1 MMEKS
6 WQEIAARCPKD
17 RPIKGAEVGVWFGS
31 TSAALLR
38 ALPNLYLHM
47 IDWYKT
53 LATPEERNKC
63 SVKAC
68 IGQSDQQMCD
78 ALRSATEGTNFAS
91 QRRTILILESVKAA
105 QWISLNGTT
114 FHFAFLDADHT
125 YEGTLA
131 AILAYWPLIE
141 PGGFLCGHDYG
152 HPSPDWGVAEA
163 VHKFATDER
172 LGVSLGCDG
181 FWCIN
186 KPGGE
191 S

>member
-1 MMEKS
+1 MEKA

-38 ALPNLYLHM
+38 DLPNLYLYM

-53 LATPEERNKC
+53 LATPEERNRC

-78 ALRSATEGTNFAS
+78 ALRGATEGTKFAAD
-91 QRRTILILESVKAA
+91 RRTIIIMEALRVPVGKPAG
-105 QWISLNGTT
+105 SL
-114 FHFAFLDADHT
+114 HFAFLDADHT
-125 YEGTLA
+125 YDGTLA
-131 AILAYWPLIE
+131 AIHAYWPLIE

-163 VHKFATDER
+163 VHKFATEER

-181 FWCIN
+181 FWCVN
-186 KPGGE
+186 KPE
-191 S
+191 PTDD

>member
-38 ALPNLYLHM
+38 AIPNLHLHM
-47 IDWYKT
+47 VDWWRV
-53 LATPEERNKC
+53 LATPEERNRC
-63 SVKAC
+63 STNAC
-68 IGQSDQQMCD
+68 IGQSEGQMCD
-78 ALRSATEGTNFAS
+78 ALRSATQGTAFAED
-91 QRRTILILESVKAA
+91 RRTIEITDALRWAKSRADES
-105 QWISLNGTT
+105 L
-114 FHFAFLDADHT
+114 HFAFLDADHT

-186 KPGGE
+186 KPEGE